1 MKREFL
7 EGLNLDKDVIDKIM
21 DENGKDINRE
31 KQRAD
36 AEKQR
41 ADEIKSQLDSAKE
54 TLKGF
59 EGIDVAQLQSEIT
72 KLNGDL
78 ANKEAE
84 YKAKIADMEFNS
96 VLDNAI
102 SGSKAK
108 NVKAVRALLDI
119 DSLKS
124 SKNQT
129 EDIKKALDTVKAEN
143 DYLFGSDEPIMNPVA
158 PSAAS
163 GSSGKRMSLLEAMK
177 YKNEHPEADV
187 NSLITPA
194 PLKEG

>member
-7 EGLNLDKDVIDKIM
+7 EGLNLEKDIIDKIM

-41 ADEIKSQLDSAKE
+41 ADEIKSQLDVAKE

-78 ANKEAE
+78 AAKEAD
-84 YKAKIADMEFNS
+84 YKAKIADMEFSS
-96 VLDNAI
+96 VLDAAI

-108 NVKAVRALLDI
+108 NGKAVRALLDI
-119 DSLKS
+119 ETLKA

-129 EDIKKALDTVKAEN
+129 EDINNALKALKESDA
-143 DYLFGSDEPIMNPVA
+143 YLFGSDEPILNAVA
-158 PSAAS
+158 LAAPQG
-163 GSSGKRMSLLEAMK
+163 GSRKMSLMEAMK
-177 YKNEHPEADV
+177 YKNEHPDADIK
-187 NSLITPA
+187 SLITTSPI
-194 PLKEG
+194 KEGN